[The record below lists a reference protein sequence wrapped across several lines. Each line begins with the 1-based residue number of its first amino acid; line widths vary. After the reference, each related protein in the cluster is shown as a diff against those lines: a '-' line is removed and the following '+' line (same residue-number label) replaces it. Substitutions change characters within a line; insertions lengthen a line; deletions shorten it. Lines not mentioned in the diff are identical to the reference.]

1 MILNID
7 LLGIPGSEVIEH
19 DGVKGVFIPEIPNYR
34 YSPAKNQVHRRGGTP
49 ERAIIAVG
57 LYKMKQEKE
66 KKFDYFGRMTVW
78 PEYRE
83 AYLSNPKTVNR
94 KRYMVYGYNW
104 LGKKEGEENIVT
116 NASDFEKLLSD

>member
-7 LLGIPGSEVIEH
+7 LLGIPGSEYCEMN
-19 DGVKGVFIPEIPNYR
+19 GVKGVFIPEVPNFR
-34 YSPAKNQVHRRGGTP
+34 YSPAKNQTHRRGGTP
-49 ERAIIAVG
+49 ERAVIGAG
-57 LYKMKQEKE
+57 LYKIRAE
-66 KKFDYFGRMTVW
+66 KKKNYDYFGRMTVW

-104 LGKKEGEENIVT
+104 IPGINEGT
-116 NASDFEKLLSD
+116 PTLMDASDFENLLK